1 MRLGASFLILV
12 IGLGLSGCAAKAV
25 LNANNNSAN
34 NQPNNGIAMY
44 DPPLSVPPGFNAPP
58 LETPASNT
66 PPPAANVD
74 SPPALPASP
83 TPPVTATSLA
93 PQPGGPDLAAQP
105 GASTDLSGTP
115 PPPAP
120 PGTTDLTGAPAPPA
134 TTDLTGTPAPATPAA
149 AQTPGEQAFL
159 QAAGA
164 SDVDPNIRA
173 QIDAASQAG
182 TDPAFVDKLIFGP
195 STPASAGGGAEIKRA
210 KPGMLDS
217 IF

>member
-1 MRLGASFLILV
+1 MRLGASSLILV
-12 IGLGLSGCAAKAV
+12 IGLALTGCAAKAV
-25 LNANNNSAN
+25 LNANNGNGN
-34 NQPNNGIAMY
+34 NQANNGIAMY

-74 SPPALPASP
+74 SPPAVPASP
-83 TPPVTATSLA
+83 TPPVTTTSLA
-93 PQPGGPDLAAQP
+93 PQPGGPDLTAPP

-120 PGTTDLTGAPAPPA
+120 PATG
-134 TTDLTGTPAPATPAA
+134 DLTGTPPPAPAA

>member
-105 GASTDLSGTP
+105 GASTDLSATP

-120 PGTTDLTGAPAPPA
+120 PATG
-134 TTDLTGTPAPATPAA
+134 DLTGTPPPAVPAA

-195 STPASAGGGAEIKRA
+195 STPATASGGAEIKRS